1 MHIGHGWDLNEN
13 TKLANLNLSKFNCF
27 IFKRCK
33 GEVIAALAE
42 KLLYLGSVVV
52 LEALVARRAVRFAV
66 ELGLS
71 SSIIEGDSEGVYR
84 ALQNSDWHHSSIGE
98 IVKDIV
104 SIAGSSRTF
113 SFSHTKR

>member
-1 MHIGHGWDLNEN
+1 M
-13 TKLANLNLSKFNCF
+13 
-27 IFKRCK
+27 
-33 GEVIAALAE
+33 
-42 KLLYLGSVVV
+42 
-52 LEALVARRAVRFAV
+52 

-84 ALQNSDWHHSSIGE
+84 ALQNSDWHQSSIGE

-113 SFSHTKR
+113 SFSHTRRQGNNVAHALAKRAIVSFPLLVWIEHVPPDVSPFVFFDLLFDE

>member
-1 MHIGHGWDLNEN
+1 MKIQ
-13 TKLANLNLSKFNCF
+13 NLLTWIYQNLIVLFL
-27 IFKRCK
+27 RDAR

-84 ALQNSDWHHSSIGE
+84 AL
-98 IVKDIV
+98 
-104 SIAGSSRTF
+104 
-113 SFSHTKR
+113 